1 LNQVPYNTIGYNNG
15 AYASRPFG
23 ELSQILTVQ
32 NLATSN
38 YNAFTIEGNHRMTNG
53 LQFQSSYTYAR
64 NLSDEGGGNP
74 TGFVSE
80 IGNAPSD
87 RFHPSLDYGN
97 VEYTRRNRALG
108 SFLYELPFGQGKRW
122 LGNGNWLLNNTAG
135 GWQMAG
141 YLLFQSGPFLTPLA
155 NSSVDPTGTG
165 ITQTVGYARPN
176 RVYSVSPYLKGAGA
190 QNYLNSAA
198 FVEPGQNIG
207 QQGDAS
213 VGSLQGWGTESVS
226 LSLIKNVKFTE
237 RLNLQAGAQVQNILN
252 HRNLDVPA
260 SLVLGTSNFGQISSL
275 QAKDNA
281 GPRAVALT
289 IRMAF

>member
-1 LNQVPYNTIGYNNG
+1 
-15 AYASRPFG
+15 
-23 ELSQILTVQ
+23 
-32 NLATSN
+32 
-38 YNAFTIEGNHRMTNG
+38 MK
-53 LQFQSSYTYAR
+53 
-64 NLSDEGGGNP
+64 
-74 TGFVSE
+74 
-80 IGNAPSD
+80 SD
-87 RFHPSLDYGN
+87 RTRVIVFIPGLDYGN
-97 VEYTRRNRALG
+97 VAYTRRNRSLS
-108 SFLYELPFGQGKRW
+108 SFVYQLPFGQGRRF
-122 LGNGNWLLNNTAG
+122 LSGGNNWLINNAVG

-165 ITQTVGYARPN
+165 ITQTVGYARPD
-176 RVYSVSPYLKGAGA
+176 RVPGVSAYLHGTGA

-198 FVEPGQNIG
+198 FVEPGNNIG
-207 QQGDAS
+207 RQGDAT

-226 LSLIKNVKFTE
+226 LSLIKDIKFTE

-281 GPRAVALT
+281 GPRAIALT
-289 IRMAF
+289 CRMTF